1 MKALISGGFGD
12 LGMLEKLKILIVEDD
27 PANMIV
33 SVKSMEKRGV
43 KVVSAMSASEALAV
57 YENAQDLSA
66 VLTDI
71 QLPGTDGVE
80 MMRKM
85 RLKEEST
92 GISIPVFAMT
102 AYVFGEG
109 RDYFRNLGFDDVFT
123 KPVDYDKVLET
134 IQLYL

>member
-12 LGMLEKLKILIVEDD
+12 LGMFEELKILIVEDD
-27 PANMIV
+27 PVSLIV

-43 KVVSAMSASEALAV
+43 KVVSAMSAVEALAV
-57 YENAQDLSA
+57 YENAPDLSA

-85 RLKEEST
+85 RQKEEES
-92 GISIPVFAMT
+92 GIAIPIFAMT
-102 AYVFGEG
+102 AYALGEEKEN
-109 RDYFRNLGFDDVFT
+109 FKTIGFDDVFI
-123 KPVDYDKVLET
+123 KPVDYDELLET

>member
-1 MKALISGGFGD
+1 MK
-12 LGMLEKLKILIVEDD
+12 MTEKLKILIVEDD
-27 PANMIV
+27 PVSLIV

-43 KVVSAMSASEALAV
+43 KVMSAMSASEALAV
-57 YENAQDLSA
+57 YENAPDLSA

-85 RLKEEST
+85 RQKEEST
-92 GISIPVFAMT
+92 GISIPIFAMT

-109 RDYFRNLGFDDVFT
+109 KEYFKGFGFDDVFI
-123 KPVDYDKVLET
+123 KPVDYDEVLKT
-134 IQLYL
+134 VQLYL

>member
-1 MKALISGGFGD
+1 MK
-12 LGMLEKLKILIVEDD
+12 MNEKLKILIVEDD
-27 PANMIV
+27 SVSLIV

-43 KVVSAMSASEALAV
+43 KVVSAMDANEALAV
-57 YENAQDLSA
+57 YENAPDLSA

-85 RLKEEST
+85 RQKEEST
-92 GISIPVFAMT
+92 GISIPIFAMT

-109 RDYFRNLGFDDVFT
+109 KEYFKGFGFDDVFI
-123 KPVDYDKVLET
+123 KPVDYDEVLKT
-134 IQLYL
+134 VQLYL

>member
-43 KVVSAMSASEALAV
+43 KVMSAMSASEALAV
-57 YENAQDLSA
+57 YENVPDLSA

-80 MMRKM
+80 MMHKM
-85 RLKEEST
+85 RQKEETT
-92 GISIPVFAMT
+92 GILIPIFAMT
-102 AYVFGEG
+102 AYVFGEEKE
-109 RDYFRNLGFDDVFT
+109 YFKDLGFDDVFI
-123 KPVDYDKVLET
+123 KPVDYDEVLKT
-134 IQLYL
+134 VQLYL